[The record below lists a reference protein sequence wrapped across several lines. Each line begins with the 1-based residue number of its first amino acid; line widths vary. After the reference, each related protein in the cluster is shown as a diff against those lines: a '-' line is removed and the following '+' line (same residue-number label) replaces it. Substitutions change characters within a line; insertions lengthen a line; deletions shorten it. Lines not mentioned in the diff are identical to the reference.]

1 MANNKT
7 PQVFFVSDTHYSH
20 SNICRG
26 ITKWGTTD
34 EDGTF
39 HRDEKGTRDFDT
51 LEEMNDAIV
60 KGINDKVM
68 PDDILYHLGDWS
80 FGGFDN
86 IKEFR
91 DRINC
96 KNVHL
101 ILGNHDH
108 HIARNK
114 GNITDLF
121 SSVAHYRELKISG
134 QTMIMSHYPMV
145 VWNHHY
151 DLKNPSIMLFG
162 HCHGNLDA
170 KHLGGRKTMDIGI
183 DTHPEFRPYH
193 IDEIKEIMETRTV
206 EFVDHHNAETTNH
219 NIVEK

>member
-7 PQVFFVSDTHYSH
+7 PQVFFCSDTHYNH

-26 ITKWGTTD
+26 ISKWEGK
-34 EDGTF
+34 
-39 HRDEKGTRDFDT
+39 KGTRDFDT

-80 FGGFDN
+80 FGGFDS

-96 KNVHL
+96 KNIHL

-114 GNITDLF
+114 NDVTKLF
-121 SSVAHYRELKISG
+121 TTVSHYREKKIGG
-134 QTMIMSHYPMV
+134 QMIIMSHYPMH

-151 DLKNPSIMLFG
+151 QGSWMLFG
-162 HCHGNLDA
+162 HCHGSLNP

-183 DTHPEFRPYH
+183 DCTPDFAPIH
-193 IDEIKEIMETRTV
+193 IDELKRIMASKSIV
-206 EFVDHHNAETTNH
+206 FVDHHDSATTNH
-219 NIVEK
+219 QNFSKD